1 MQSPERFFL
10 NIMHNRSS
18 LVAHVSVFKQ
28 TIQMK
33 SNDLRGMLMGYMAS
47 RFDDRLLKDLGF
59 GTFAGF
65 SRHVAECLGVKE
77 NSVKNWR
84 DEFDGLNPDP
94 DRKRKGW
101 DRKPTPSRVYMKMQL
116 DSWTY
121 EQLSGLV
128 NSVLGRS
135 ADFTV
140 QSVDEL
146 FGWAISGKD
155 ADTQEVV
162 EAITGGVIS
171 FSESQDINAIEGG
184 RKLVMHLRFE
194 RDPGVAKEAL
204 RRHVRDA
211 GPVCKLCALDFSRRY
226 QMGAGEHC
234 LEAHHKLPLSL
245 RLVASRTNLED
256 FLVVCPSCHRVIHKM
271 RAFDEVSLA
280 TVTRKV
286 G

>member
-1 MQSPERFFL
+1 
-10 NIMHNRSS
+10 
-18 LVAHVSVFKQ
+18 
-28 TIQMK
+28 MK
-33 SNDLRGMLMGYMAS
+33 SSDVRGMLMGYLAA
-47 RFDDRLLKDLGF
+47 RFDDRLLGDLGF
-59 GTFAGF
+59 GTFVGF
-65 SRHVAECLGVKE
+65 SRHVAANLGVKE

-121 EQLSGLV
+121 EQLSGLAKA
-128 NSVLGRS
+128 VLGRS
-135 ADFTV
+135 AEFSA

-146 FGWAISGKD
+146 FGWAINGKD

-162 EAITGGVIS
+162 EAIAGGVIS

-184 RKLVMHLRFE
+184 RKLVVHLRVE
-194 RDPGVAKEAL
+194 RDPGIAKEAV
-204 RRHVRDA
+204 RRHVRDS
-211 GPVCKLCALDFSRRY
+211 GPVCKLCTLDFSRRY

-245 RLVASRTNLED
+245 SLVASRTNLED
-256 FLVVCPSCHRVIHKM
+256 FLVLCPSCHRVIHKV
-271 RAFDEVSLA
+271 RAFDEASLA
-280 TVTRKV
+280 AVLRKV